1 MELPHLVRDELGGEA
16 VEATVNLG
24 DEDLVCV
31 TPTRT
36 LIYRGEGLLSDES
49 IETFDHDVERLDV
62 SAGRRKT
69 KFVLE
74 YVDGKR
80 SFTVPSSRAD
90 AVLDLL
96 LSGILQVA
104 GVITEG
110 ESVSGVFTFSELTL
124 VVTGARLVKHVG
136 TPIWDDDHEVFPYER
151 VTGLEFEEGSVA
163 TQVVLSVDGR
173 PQRIKAPSDDAP
185 KVRQALTGALFAYHG
200 VDSLAE
206 LNETVRPEPDDAD
219 TGSSQS
225 GEFDLTD
232 DISPLVGGESA
243 QSGADGDS
251 GSEGHASGAVESPS
265 PATEPATETVDTVST
280 EPSSSTASVPEPT
293 DDGSVDAAEFEAV
306 QEQLAELTRVVEEQ
320 NELLSTQQETIQQ
333 LIEELRRG
341 R

>member
-1 MELPHLVRDELGGEA
+1 
-16 VEATVNLG
+16 
-24 DEDLVCV
+24 
-31 TPTRT
+31 
-36 LIYRGEGLLSDES
+36 
-49 IETFDHDVERLDV
+49 
-62 SAGRRKT
+62 
-69 KFVLE
+69 
-74 YVDGKR
+74 
-80 SFTVPSSRAD
+80 
-90 AVLDLL
+90 
-96 LSGILQVA
+96 
-104 GVITEG
+104 
-110 ESVSGVFTFSELTL
+110 
-124 VVTGARLVKHVG
+124 VKHVG

-173 PQRIKAPSDDAP
+173 PQRIKAPADDAP

-232 DISPLVGGESA
+232 DISPLVGDESA

-251 GSEGHASGAVESPS
+251 GGDGQSAGTAESP
-265 PATEPATETVDTVST
+265 TPATETVDTVST
-280 EPSSSTASVPEPT
+280 EPSSSTASVPEPA
-293 DDGSVDAAEFEAV
+293 DAGRVDAAEFEAV